1 MVPGSSH
8 AGACLRIRLASHNH
22 QTFAG
27 KCINFFNKASVAQF
41 LVQADGFDRGTR
53 LLVTG
58 PTTGA
63 VEFVADEIFDDNGP
77 VNHATKGTAVT
88 IKVPEKV
95 RENDKLY
102 VLQPRG

>member
-1 MVPGSSH
+1 M
-8 AGACLRIRLASHNH
+8 
-22 QTFAG
+22 
-27 KCINFFNKASVAQF
+27 
-41 LVQADGFDRGTR
+41 QADGFDKGAR

-63 VEFVADEIFDDNGP
+63 VEFTAEEIFDDDGP
-77 VNHATKGTAVT
+77 VGHVLKGAAVT

-102 VLQPRG
+102 VLLPRV

>member
-1 MVPGSSH
+1 M
-8 AGACLRIRLASHNH
+8 
-22 QTFAG
+22 
-27 KCINFFNKASVAQF
+27 AQF

-63 VEFVADEIFDDNGP
+63 VEFTADEIFDDDGP
-77 VNHATKGTAVT
+77 VGQVLKGTAVT

-102 VLQPRG
+102 VLLPRV

>member
-1 MVPGSSH
+1 
-8 AGACLRIRLASHNH
+8 
-22 QTFAG
+22 
-27 KCINFFNKASVAQF
+27 VAQF

-63 VEFVADEIFDDNGP
+63 VEFTADEIFDDNGP

-102 VLQPRG
+102 VLQPRQ

>member
-1 MVPGSSH
+1 M
-8 AGACLRIRLASHNH
+8 
-22 QTFAG
+22 
-27 KCINFFNKASVAQF
+27 
-41 LVQADGFDRGTR
+41 
-53 LLVTG
+53 
-58 PTTGA
+58 
-63 VEFVADEIFDDNGP
+63 EFVADEIFDDNGP